1 VAEILIIEDTESDA
15 LLLERILRNVGVSN
29 PIRRLITG
37 GDALLYLNAKEQ
49 ALPKGDPTELAVVFC
64 DLKLPDFSGFEVLT
78 ILTQRKVFSST
89 LKVVV
94 SELGNMENIRK
105 AYTLGADSFITKPPS
120 RLDIIELIRS
130 FPENWALADQ
140 PQQTEIARPEE
151 DRGRE
156 RYSTAW
162 ARNRE
167 VIERLRQNIQAL
179 KTQLADNTETLA
191 IMEALADELRAGN
204 EAVKEQPPRSG
215 L

>member
-1 VAEILIIEDTESDA
+1 MAEILIIEDTESDA
-15 LLLERILRNVGVSN
+15 LLLERILRTVGVSN
-29 PIRRLITG
+29 PVRRVVTG
-37 GDALLYLNAKEQ
+37 AEALLYLNAKEQ
-49 ALPKGDPTELAVVFC
+49 ALQKGDPIELAVVFC
-64 DLKLPDFSGFEVLT
+64 DLKLPDASGFDLLTVLT
-78 ILTQRKVFSST
+78 ERKVFSST

-140 PQQTEIARPEE
+140 PQQTEIVRPEK
-151 DRGRE
+151 DRDRE

-162 ARNRE
+162 ARNQE
-167 VIERLRQNIQAL
+167 IIERLRQNMQAL
-179 KTQLADNTETLA
+179 KTQLAGHTETLA

-204 EAVKEQPPRSG
+204 ETIKEQPPRSG

>member
-1 VAEILIIEDTESDA
+1 MAEILIIEDTESDA
-15 LLLERILRNVGVSN
+15 LLLERILGTVGVSN
-29 PIRRLITG
+29 PIRRVITG

-49 ALPKGDPTELAVVFC
+49 ALQKGDPAEIAVVFC
-64 DLKLPDFSGFEVLT
+64 DIKLPDVSGFELLT
-78 ILTQRKVFSST
+78 ILTQRRVFSST

-130 FPENWALADQ
+130 FPENWALVDQ
-140 PQQTEIARPEE
+140 PRQTEIVRPEE

-179 KTQLADNTETLA
+179 KSQLADHTETLA
-191 IMEALADELRAGN
+191 IVEALADELRAGN
-204 EAVKEQPPRSG
+204 EAIKEQPPRSG